1 MLSALDGAVPG
12 GDSGTRI
19 GEQVIYLGDDSRK
32 HQLRLP
38 VGKWDKEIKAAYK
51 AILPSRLL
59 LWHLGL
65 YPLGDTIGEE

>member
-32 HQLRLP
+32 EEKGFQEN
-38 VGKWDKEIKAAYK
+38 EIKAGE
-51 AILPSRLL
+51 SRCQGTFRGAAVANRS
-59 LWHLGL
+59 W
-65 YPLGDTIGEE
+65 I